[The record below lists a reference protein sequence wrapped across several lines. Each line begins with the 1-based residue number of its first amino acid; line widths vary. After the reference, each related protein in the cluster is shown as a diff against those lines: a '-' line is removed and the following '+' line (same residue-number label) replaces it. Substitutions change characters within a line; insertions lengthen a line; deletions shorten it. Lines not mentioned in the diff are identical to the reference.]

1 MSSHQRQLLLS
12 IVLFIGAWLCLF
24 YAALQLPTNPKNLS
38 DTEGLN
44 IVVILAVAL
53 QAISIAAI
61 VFASVGLVLPKIIQ
75 TKSHTVSLFI
85 FFISNSPL
93 IFASLLGI
101 LLLGLFE
108 LDTLSCI
115 AGISLYVGTI
125 CLIVSATPKR
135 VADKEQ

>member
-1 MSSHQRQLLLS
+1 MSSSQRLLTS
-12 IVLFIGAWLCLF
+12 IALFIGAWLCLF
-24 YAALQLPTNPKNLS
+24 YAALQLPTNQKNLS

-44 IVVILAVAL
+44 IVVMLAVAL
-53 QAISIAAI
+53 QAINIAAI
-61 VFASVGLVLPKIIQ
+61 AFASAGIVLPKIIKP
-75 TKSHTVSLFI
+75 KSLTSSLII

-101 LLLGLFE
+101 LVLGLYQ

-125 CLIVSATPKR
+125 SLIMSATPR
-135 VADKEQ
+135 RGADKKQ